1 MSAKK
6 ETKRFNVFLAL
17 VLALLC
23 AVLGCGIGYYG
34 YLSYTVPTG
43 TQVYTSSELQVHFLE
58 LGNKYTGDCTYIKV
72 GDVDVLID
80 AGSKAS
86 SIPTITSYLDNF
98 VTDGKLEY
106 VIVTHSHEDHYAG
119 FATNETTDS
128 IFDIY
133 ECGTVIDFAQANNTT
148 SKLYKNY
155 QRELSE
161 AIERGAT
168 HYTAAECITQGKSEF
183 RLSSEVTLTVLDQ
196 KYYYEPASSGE
207 NDHSVCCLIT
217 AGEDNF
223 LFTGDLE
230 KEGEESL
237 VEKNALPKVSVYKAG
252 HHGSKTS
259 SHEALLSVICPDI
272 VCVCC
277 CAGSTQYGAAPKN
290 RFPTQDFIDR
300 VSKYTDAVYVTTLC
314 ENFEDNEFTSMNG
327 NIMIYFSGG
336 TLTVSCSASDKKL
349 KDTDWFKNNRDCPE
363 SWS

>member
-6 ETKRFNVFLAL
+6 NTKRFNMFLAL
-17 VLALLC
+17 LLAIFC
-23 AVLGCGIGYYG
+23 TVLGCGIGYYG

-43 TQVYTSSELQVHFLE
+43 TQVYTTSELQVHFLE

-72 GDVDVLID
+72 GDTDVLID
-80 AGSKAS
+80 AGSKVS
-86 SIPTITSYLDNF
+86 SIPTITQYLDTY

-133 ECGTVIDFAQANNTT
+133 ECEVIIDFAQATNTST
-148 SKLYKNY
+148 KMYSNY

-168 HYTAAECITQGKSEF
+168 HYTAADCITGNNREF
-183 RLSSEVTLTVLDQ
+183 KLSNDVTLTILDQ
-196 KYYYEPASSGE
+196 KYYYEPASNE
-207 NDHSVCCLIT
+207 NNHSVCCLIST
-217 AGEDNF
+217 GEDNF

-230 KEGEESL
+230 KEGEQSL
-237 VEKNALPKVSVYKAG
+237 VELNELPEVTVYKAG
-252 HHGSKTS
+252 HHGSRTS
-259 SHEALLSVICPDI
+259 SHEPLLSTVRPKI

-277 CAGSTQYGAAPKN
+277 CAGSTEYNAAPQN
-290 RFPTQDFIDR
+290 RFPTQDFVDR

-314 ENFEDNEFTSMNG
+314 NSYEDNDFTSMNG
-327 NIMIYFSGG
+327 NIVISFAGG

-349 KDTDWFKNNRDCPE
+349 KDSDWFKNNRDCPE